1 MADTAPAPVTAGP
14 AVVAEATADFTP
26 VIIYGIVSEVMV
38 VVPIILYM
46 VTDGIPLPTLSA
58 NATIAEVTAAST
70 AFSAAKLA
78 KTLPTGYAKYHQT
91 MINMMCSAWMPFAIT
106 WIIVLAADSPMAR
119 AALTGAMSMA
129 GLGPF
134 ALQWVGLMSFIM
146 AAHSAGNL
154 GLW

>member
-1 MADTAPAPVTAGP
+1 MGIINLFKINMADTAP
-14 AVVAEATADFTP
+14 ATADFTP
-26 VIIYGIVSEVMV
+26 VMIYGIVADLMV

-46 VTDGIPLPTLSA
+46 TTDGIVLKSLTST
-58 NATIAEVTAAST
+58 ATAAEVTAAAT
-70 AFSAAKLA
+70 AYTAAKA
-78 KTLPTGYAKYHQT
+78 AGTIPTGYNKYHQT
-91 MINMMCSAWMPFAIT
+91 MINMLCSAWMPFAIT

-146 AAHSAGNL
+146 AAHIKGKL
-154 GLW
+154 GIW